1 MTRSVEGWYA
11 DEELALLAATA
22 KARAK
27 SEAAFVEVGVF
38 RGRSAAVL
46 APHTTHLVLVDNFS
60 MGDFSGEW
68 PPHELAFTSALD
80 ASREVEDVILFH
92 QDASHGLIVV
102 LEHLRLFLPKVIK
115 GGAVCLH
122 DFQSMTYPGVRA
134 AWVAATRGQKEAWGR
149 IGLAGSLVVFER
161 IR

>member
-1 MTRSVEGWYA
+1 MPTEVEGWYA
-11 DEELALLAATA
+11 DEELQLLAATA

-46 APHTTHLVLVDNFS
+46 SPHTTHLVLVDNFS

-68 PPHELAFTSALD
+68 PPHELAFASA
-80 ASREVEDVILFH
+80 REAAMAVEDVILFH
-92 QDASHGLIVV
+92 QDAEHTLVTV

-134 AWVAATRGQKEAWGR
+134 AWVSATRGQKENWER
-149 IGLAGSLVVFER
+149 IGIAGSLVCFER
-161 IR
+161 R